1 MSSEMILWETR
12 QKQACIW
19 FLKETIIDL
28 KINFAN
34 YGTDLHFLIDIFQEI
49 FKRKYCYIKLFS
61 NKVYFC

>member
-28 KINFAN
+28 KINFSN
-34 YGTDLHFLIDIFQEI
+34 YGPDLHFLNDIFQKILKENI
-49 FKRKYCYIKLFS
+49 
-61 NKVYFC
+61 VT